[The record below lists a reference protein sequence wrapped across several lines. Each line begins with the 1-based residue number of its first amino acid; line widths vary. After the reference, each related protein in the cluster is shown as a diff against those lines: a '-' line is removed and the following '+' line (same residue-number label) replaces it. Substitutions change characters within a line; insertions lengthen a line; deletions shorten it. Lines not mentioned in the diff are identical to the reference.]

1 MVIAQGVNRLLFG
14 ALTTRNTGVLRRSV
28 ELRGRRK
35 LPGKVSVRPLKK
47 VTNQLS
53 EVAAAEYSAESDSD
67 PIFRPQTPSASSSS
81 SSSSPAKKTTTTTAV
96 APVTESE
103 MVTTIQKRTTKEYGP
118 SEAVEC
124 RDLKLSVEELR
135 RVWETVSGQKA
146 PASAD
151 KKWFCSQM
159 TTTGLSAADEGTR
172 ELRKKFVREVRY
184 LKNLKFVQWLEPFPD
199 PFFDGSRPKSAE
211 KFMEEV
217 TTSMT
222 RPGTKM
228 AELLQ
233 MKPLQELTNAC
244 YTLQPGE
251 KTKLAQY
258 QEFIRNYLT
267 PRNPASLGGLLLWHS
282 VGSGKTCS
290 FIAAA
295 SSSFELAGWHII
307 LSTPAAVNAEFLKNV
322 FELVCHAQYGE
333 RLSRMNPKQ
342 QKEQRELSVGDRAE
356 EFGKLYGGCKWI
368 SEEQGFSRTTDQNNA
383 PMQAW
388 SHDRVANYI
397 MGRSHSAKDVRSL
410 RKCQNDNPDP
420 LHKTLFIID
429 EAHTFLNKN
438 FYAKDGSGSFDQ
450 AAYSQMLKAI
460 QQSRKLSGAK
470 GVRFILATATPQNP
484 HPANLFRLI
493 NMLTSKPN
501 LLPTADEE
509 YDEWVRSL
517 PSEANWRTAL
527 RASTLDS
534 SSAAVLKPVYNFF
547 MAARGLISYV
557 DVSQDMTHFPRLSVD
572 RRILVRLTEHQA
584 QSLLK
589 CVKAHGGGGG
599 GSRPGG
605 GQVTTRALKGKPSG
619 SRDVKFSECVR
630 QASNFADSSM
640 TKYHFDS
647 VDWDAQALR
656 DEMPLISEKMIMLL
670 NRIDQYDAEDI
681 AEQGGRPHKHVIYT
695 NYASDAR
702 MLYSCLLADGE
713 FSSAMQVSAK
723 HPDRLRFVLKRG
735 PYNVAMMSKQATM
748 WTLPI
753 SSTMRQKIQQIFN
766 SPENAH
772 GNLIRFLVIDRSM
785 AEGID
790 LLNVRHLH
798 IFEPTETEPET
809 RRLLGNTKAM
819 SAWDDT
825 IAQQVIGRVSR
836 YCGSRN
842 LEFDDRRD
850 DRGLPIGWKLTVDRY
865 YETID
870 PVDRKALGKARTP
883 TELLLQHGAIDFD
896 YLSRLSSQMK
906 LKNLAIM
913 VSVDYLLNE
922 ARAEQL
928 GRAKAKQTIEYAPG
942 TDTDE
947 DPYSPIEAKKQK
959 KAWEDDEEEDDDGE
973 GEGVGAGKADKAAQ
987 DSDDDDDDDG
997 AEEEEE
1003 E

>member
-1 MVIAQGVNRLLFG
+1 M
-14 ALTTRNTGVLRRSV
+14 
-28 ELRGRRK
+28 
-35 LPGKVSVRPLKK
+35 PGKVSVRPIHK
-47 VTNQLS
+47 VPNRLS
-53 EVAAAEYSAESDSD
+53 EYNAESDSAEG
-67 PIFRPQTPSASSSS
+67 IFKSRTPPPSPPSPQ
-81 SSSSPAKKTTTTTAV
+81 KTTTA
-96 APVTESE
+96 APATESE
-103 MVTTIQKRTTKEYGP
+103 MVTTIKKRTTKDFGP
-118 SEAVEC
+118 SEAIEC

-146 PASAD
+146 PATAD

-159 TTTGLSAADEGTR
+159 TTTGLSATDEGTR

-184 LKNLKFVQWLEPFPD
+184 LKDLKFVQWLEPFPD

-211 KFMEEV
+211 TFMEEV
-217 TTSMT
+217 TASMT

-333 RLSRMNPKQ
+333 RLSRMNPQQ
-342 QKEQRELSVGDRAE
+342 QKEQRDLSVADRAE

-368 SEEQGFSRTTDQNNA
+368 SEDQGFSRSTDQSNA

-397 MGRSHSAKDVRSL
+397 LGRSHSAKDVRSL
-410 RKCQNDNPDP
+410 RKCQGDNPDP

-450 AAYSQMLKAI
+450 ASYSQMLKAI
-460 QQSRKLSGAK
+460 QNSRKISGAK

-493 NMLTSKPN
+493 NMLSSKPN

-509 YDEWVRSL
+509 YDEWVQSL
-517 PSEANWRTAL
+517 PSEHDWRTAL
-527 RASTLDS
+527 RASSLDS
-534 SSAAVLKPVYNFF
+534 SASAALKPVYNFF
-547 MAARGLISYV
+547 LAARGLISYV
-557 DVSQDMTHFPRLSVD
+557 DVSQDVTHFPRLSVD

-589 CVKAHGGGGG
+589 CVKAHGGGA
-599 GSRPGG
+599 
-605 GQVTTRALKGKPSG
+605 GQVTTRSLKGKPSTG
-619 SRDVKFSECVR
+619 REVKFSECVR

-647 VDWDAQALR
+647 VDWDPQVLR

-681 AEQGGRPHKHVIYT
+681 DEQAGRPHKHVIYT

-713 FSSAMQVSAK
+713 FVSAMQVSTKNAS
-723 HPDRLRFVLKRG
+723 RLKFVLKRG

-753 SSTMRQKIQQIFN
+753 TSTMRSKIQQIFN

-809 RRLLGNTKAM
+809 RRLLGNKKAM

-850 DRGLPIGWKLTVDRY
+850 ESGLPIGWKLTVDRY

-922 ARAEQL
+922 ARAQQL

-942 TDTDE
+942 TDTEE
-947 DPYSPIEAKKQK
+947 DPYSPIESKGPKKP
-959 KAWEDDEEEDDDGE
+959 WEDDDEEEEEEEGKGKGGKGGQEPDDAG
-973 GEGVGAGKADKAAQ
+973 GGAAAE
-987 DSDDDDDDDG
+987 DDDDDD
-997 AEEEEE
+997 EE
-1003 E
+1003 